1 MKIISDLH
9 IHGKYSRACSKNLS
23 FSNLEKYARIKGL
36 HLMGTGDF
44 SHPKWGK
51 EIKNDLVEK
60 EKGIYR
66 TKTGFPFLLTNEI
79 SLMYSQGGKGRRV
92 HLVLFAPN
100 LGVVDQITDYLKSLG
115 RIDYDG
121 RPIFGRSVMEVTE
134 SLKAIS
140 KDIEII
146 PAHAW
151 TPWFGILGSK
161 GGFDSLEEG
170 FGDQIKHIHALETG
184 LSSDPPMNWR
194 VSSLDK
200 FALLS
205 FSDLHS
211 FWPWRIGREATIFD
225 LKKLSY
231 ANIIKAIRSKKG
243 LVGTVEVDP
252 AYGKYHWDGHRN
264 CNIIMNPKQ
273 TKKAK
278 GICPKCKRALT
289 IGVEYRVEEVADRP
303 IGVKPKEGKK
313 FWKMLPLSELISVVY
328 NVGVGSK
335 TVEGIYNKMIKKF
348 ENEFDILLN
357 VEKNKLSDANEKLT
371 NIIIKNREGKIK
383 VDPGYDGVYGK
394 LKDIEKTKVKN
405 RQKGLGD
412 FG

>member
-1 MKIISDLH
+1 MKLITDLH
-9 IHGKYSRACSKNLS
+9 IHGRFSRACSKNLD
-23 FSNLEKYARIKGL
+23 FANLEKYARIKGI

-51 EIKNDLVEK
+51 EIRTDLEEK

-100 LGVVDQITDYLKSLG
+100 LDVVDQITDYLKSLG

-121 RPIFGRSVMEVTE
+121 RPIFGKSVMEVTE

-140 KDIEII
+140 RDIEII

-161 GGFDSLEEG
+161 GGFDSMEEA
-170 FGDQIKHIHALETG
+170 FGDQVKHIHALETG

-200 FALLS
+200 FSLLS

-211 FWPWRIGREATIFD
+211 YWPWRIGREATIFD
-225 LKKLSY
+225 LKKLNY
-231 ANIIKAIRSKKG
+231 ANLIKSIRSKKG
-243 LVGTVEVDP
+243 LEGTIEVEP
-252 AYGKYHWDGHRN
+252 AYGKYHWDGHRK
-264 CNIIMNPKQ
+264 CGVVLNPKQ

-289 IGVEYRVEEVADRP
+289 IGVEYRVEEMADR
-303 IGVKPKEGKK
+303 KEGFVLKGGKK
-313 FWKMLPLSELISVVY
+313 FWKLLPLSELISAVY
-328 NVGVGSK
+328 DVGVGSK
-335 TVEGIYNKMIKKF
+335 TVEGVYNKLIKKF

-357 VEKNKLSDANEKLT
+357 VEKNKLVDANEKLADV
-371 NIIIKNREGKIK
+371 IIKNREGKIK
-383 VDPGYDGVYGK
+383 VEPGYDGVYGK
-394 LKDIEKTKVKN
+394 LKDIEKIKVRN

-412 FG
+412 FS

>member
-1 MKIISDLH
+1 MIRTDL
-9 IHGKYSRACSKNLS
+9 
-23 FSNLEKYARIKGL
+23 E
-36 HLMGTGDF
+36 
-44 SHPKWGK
+44 
-51 EIKNDLVEK
+51 EK

-100 LGVVDQITDYLKSLG
+100 LDVVDQITDYLKSLG

-121 RPIFGRSVMEVTE
+121 RPIFGKSVMEVTE

-140 KDIEII
+140 RDIEII

-161 GGFDSLEEG
+161 GGFDSMEEA
-170 FGDQIKHIHALETG
+170 FGDQVKHIHALETG

-200 FALLS
+200 FSLLS

-211 FWPWRIGREATIFD
+211 YWPWRIGREATIFD
-225 LKKLSY
+225 LKKLNY
-231 ANIIKAIRSKKG
+231 ANLIKSIRSKKG
-243 LVGTVEVDP
+243 LEGTIEVEP
-252 AYGKYHWDGHRN
+252 AYGKYHWDGHRK
-264 CNIIMNPKQ
+264 CGIVLNPKQ
-273 TKKAK
+273 TKKAN
-278 GICPKCKRALT
+278 GICPNCKRALT
-289 IGVEYRVEEVADRP
+289 IGVEYRVEEMADR
-303 IGVKPKEGKK
+303 KEGFVLKGGKK
-313 FWKMLPLSELISVVY
+313 FWKLLPLSELISAVY
-328 NVGVGSK
+328 DVGVGSK
-335 TVEGIYNKMIKKF
+335 TVEGVYNKLIKKF

-357 VEKNKLSDANEKLT
+357 VEKNKLVDANEKLADV
-371 NIIIKNREGKIK
+371 IIKNREGKIK
-383 VDPGYDGVYGK
+383 VEPGYDGVYGK
-394 LKDIEKTKVKN
+394 LKDIEKIKVRN

-412 FG
+412 FS